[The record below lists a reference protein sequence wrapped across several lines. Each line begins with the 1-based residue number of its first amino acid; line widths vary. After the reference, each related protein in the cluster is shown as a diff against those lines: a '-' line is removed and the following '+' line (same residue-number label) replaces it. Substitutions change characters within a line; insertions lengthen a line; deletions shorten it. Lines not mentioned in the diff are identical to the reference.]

1 MNTEKGG
8 YRIDEALAA
17 VDEASPGAVVMSRR
31 SFAKFGAA
39 VAAAAAMGTL
49 GTYAFFTGTD
59 RKENQVSVAD
69 NLNVKVVEPAWDPE
83 ASKNVVPGQ
92 HVPKDPRI
100 RNLHDAIDGY
110 LFVEIR
116 VPTAVVSVYDPQT
129 QTVLP
134 AARTPLFSFDAS
146 EEWVVLQTFDD
157 GDDVVWRFGWPEPI
171 GPKSDTPPIFEEVVV
186 ANLAEEQGQAGK
198 HVVGVTGYGIQSTGF
213 SNCQNAWDA
222 YKRQNGIGDGA
233 PPAGVSAVTAG
244 TLLKFVADTPPEVGD
259 TLDGAEVTCVVPDVE
274 TGAAGC
280 LSDTPGAI
288 ERVECL
294 VPTAPEDTSDW
305 FKDMSSCEAMD
316 LSGLDTAGIKDS
328 AGMFA
333 GTTKLVEVTMS
344 PAANPSILPEGFKA
358 TDGQI
363 VYKRGSEVYAITL
376 AAGST
381 REIVIDRLADP
392 PARGDM
398 FLGRSVTAVHPG
410 VETWGEAMPPWS
422 SDGVFSS
429 VEIRCNISPLSIASW
444 FASSFLTSVTGLEKI
459 DASNVTNMSAA
470 FSDTWNLSHLD
481 GIEGWDTSKVADMS
495 YMFRGS
501 GLTGLDVSRW
511 NMSSVTTM
519 ERMFENCSSLEY
531 VEASGCDVGNV
542 VNMSRVFSNCQGMKR
557 LGATGWAATS
567 VTDMTEAFYCCTLL
581 EDADLADLDL
591 SSLEKAD
598 NMFMGCSSIK
608 RIDAERWNT
617 GRIKSME
624 GMFASCSSLE
634 YLPVGR
640 WDTSMVESMTNM
652 FGGCSTIKALTT
664 AGWDTSSVTAMG
676 GMFGNCNS
684 LAEAEVAGWDTS
696 HVESMSGM
704 FGDCHSI
711 KTAPVS
717 QWDTSKVT
725 DMSYMFGTCIAL
737 ESLPAEGW
745 DTSNVTNMSRM
756 FESVEKQVCDFS
768 SWDVR
773 NVTSHEGFNAYAF
786 VMTEPTWAA

>member
-213 SNCQNAWDA
+213 TSCQDAWDA
-222 YKRQNGIGDGA
+222 YKKQNGIGDGA

-259 TLDGAEVTCVVPDVE
+259 TLDGAEVTCVVTDVE
-274 TGAAGC
+274 AGAAGC

-294 VPTAPEDTSDW
+294 VPTAPESTAEW
-305 FKDMSSCEAMD
+305 FKDMSSCETMN

-328 AGMFA
+328 TGMFA
-333 GTTKLVEVTMS
+333 GTAKLVEVTMD
-344 PAANPSILPEGFKA
+344 PAADPSILPEGFEA
-358 TDGQI
+358 TDNNV
-363 VYKRGSEVYAITL
+363 VYRKAGKAYALALMKKTDGSEY
-376 AAGST
+376 
-381 REIVIDRLADP
+381 EIVFVKTDEDPNSWNQYNGMRITNVYSGIESLDASLETKVPWHKYRNLIVSIACIDK
-392 PARGDM
+392 
-398 FLGRSVTAVHPG
+398 
-410 VETWGEAMPPWS
+410 
-422 SDGVFSS
+422 
-429 VEIRCNISPLSIASW
+429 ISPVSTASW
-444 FASSFLTSVTGLEKI
+444 F
-459 DASNVTNMSAA
+459 SNCLHLANANLALLDMSKVTNM
-470 FSDTWNLSHLD
+470 
-481 GIEGWDTSKVADMS
+481 TS
-495 YMFRGS
+495 
-501 GLTGLDVSRW
+501 
-511 NMSSVTTM
+511 
-519 ERMFENCSSLEY
+519 
-531 VEASGCDVGNV
+531 
-542 VNMSRVFSNCQGMKR
+542 
-557 LGATGWAATS
+557 
-567 VTDMTEAFYCCTLL
+567 
-581 EDADLADLDL
+581 
-591 SSLEKAD
+591 
-598 NMFMGCSSIK
+598 
-608 RIDAERWNT
+608 
-617 GRIKSME
+617 
-624 GMFASCSSLE
+624 MFASCTSLTAITGQESWNVSSCTDMKFAFYNCKL
-634 YLPVGR
+634 LASLNGIPS
-640 WDTSMVESMTNM
+640 WDVSKVSDMSWM
-652 FGGCSTIKALTT
+652 FY
-664 AGWDTSSVTAMG
+664 
-676 GMFGNCNS
+676 NCNS
-684 LAEAEVAGWDTS
+684 LAPLDLSAWAVD
-696 HVESMSGM
+696 
-704 FGDCHSI
+704 
-711 KTAPVS
+711 
-717 QWDTSKVT
+717 
-725 DMSYMFGTCIAL
+725 
-737 ESLPAEGW
+737 
-745 DTSNVTNMSRM
+745 NVTNHGS
-756 FESVEKQVCDFS
+756 FS
-768 SWDVR
+768 DKAP
-773 NVTSHEGFNAYAF
+773 NVIP
-786 VMTEPTWAA
+786 PTWAA

>member
-1 MNTEKGG
+1 M
-8 YRIDEALAA
+8 
-17 VDEASPGAVVMSRR
+17 DEASPGAVVMSRR

-259 TLDGAEVTCVVPDVE
+259 TLDGAEVTCVVTDVE
-274 TGAAGC
+274 AGAAGC

-305 FKDMSSCEAMD
+305 FKDMSSCEAMN

-344 PAANPSILPEGFKA
+344 PAANPSILPEGVAAADGNLAYRRGAIDALGVSRGSSDNAIYFERLLVEPKVGEIYRDLPISHVCKGIEDIQTPTWFPTYSFNIKKA
-358 TDGQI
+358 QI
-363 VYKRGSEVYAITL
+363 VSAFAPKRTS
-376 AAGST
+376 
-381 REIVIDRLADP
+381 
-392 PARGDM
+392 
-398 FLGRSVTAVHPG
+398 
-410 VETWGEAMPPWS
+410 
-422 SDGVFSS
+422 
-429 VEIRCNISPLSIASW
+429 NW
-444 FASSFLTSVTGLEKI
+444 FAQMSGVPLIEGLELI
-459 DASNVTNMSAA
+459 
-470 FSDTWNLSHLD
+470 
-481 GIEGWDTSKVADMS
+481 DMS
-495 YMFRGS
+495 KAI
-501 GLTGLDVSRW
+501 DVSRMFFNCSSLTSLDLSSWDMGQVANASQMFDGCWRLAAIDGLESW
-511 NMSSVTTM
+511 NVHSLEDATSMFGRAEALSSLDLSSWRMPNLTSATSMFYQCKALENIGNLSQWDMGQVANASQMFSGCKSLKALEGLSSWKTSALSST
-519 ERMFENCSSLEY
+519 RSMFENCSSL
-531 VEASGCDVGNV
+531 
-542 VNMSRVFSNCQGMKR
+542 
-557 LGATGWAATS
+557 TS
-567 VTDMTEAFYCCTLL
+567 
-581 EDADLADLDL
+581 LDL
-591 SSLEKAD
+591 SSWDMSSCKTMYWMFGRCTALTSIGDVSGWNTANTSDMTGTFCQCGSLEC
-598 NMFMGCSSIK
+598 NCSS
-608 RIDAERWNT
+608 W
-617 GRIKSME
+617 
-624 GMFASCSSLE
+624 
-634 YLPVGR
+634 PVG
-640 WDTSMVESMTNM
+640 
-652 FGGCSTIKALTT
+652 A
-664 AGWDTSSVTAMG
+664 
-676 GMFGNCNS
+676 
-684 LAEAEVAGWDTS
+684 
-696 HVESMSGM
+696 
-704 FGDCHSI
+704 
-711 KTAPVS
+711 
-717 QWDTSKVT
+717 
-725 DMSYMFGTCIAL
+725 
-737 ESLPAEGW
+737 
-745 DTSNVTNMSRM
+745 
-756 FESVEKQVCDFS
+756 
-768 SWDVR
+768 
-773 NVTSHEGFNAYAF
+773 VTSHSSFNENAYK
-786 VMTEPTWAA
+786 VLPPSWAA